1 MGVDSVIFL
10 LIASKESKTHETWGD
25 LKIKSEMGSG
35 EIVCGAGG
43 REGKRRDRQLSLE
56 VHSCCLSTG
65 AGYKLVTSL
74 GYLYIARPSL
84 KNLERK
90 PDKNRL

>member
-25 LKIKSEMGSG
+25 LKRKSEMGSG
-35 EIVCGAGG
+35 EIVCGAGR

-56 VHSCCLSTG
+56 VHSCSLSTG
-65 AGYKLVTSL
+65 AGGL
-74 GYLYIARPSL
+74 
-84 KNLERK
+84 
-90 PDKNRL
+90 